1 MRHNNLGSYVTLR
14 FGLYDLAHF
23 AKDNL
28 SFLWN
33 VTEQLNATLFAIIYR
48 KQQNQLDPILNKYSG
63 TYCFRIANIDDTNL
77 LVQFFAEQPK
87 DTFEFFQPHGFDEKS
102 IRKVITNKS
111 FLTFIVSDADKI
123 VGYFFLR
130 CFVNGKGFRGKVV
143 DYRYRGKGIAKQM
156 GIVMTETA
164 KGLGIRVFGSISPKN
179 MASLASARASN
190 EVRIVRTLENGYY
203 YIEFTSKK

>member
-1 MRHNNLGSYVTLR
+1 MIYE
-14 FGLYDLAHF
+14 LAHVI
-23 AKDNL
+23 KDKV

-33 VTEQLNATLFAIIYR
+33 FIEWGNAVAFYLKYR
-48 KQQNQLDPILNKYSG
+48 KQLNQLDSILNKYSG

-130 CFVNGKGFRGKVV
+130 CFINGKGFRGKVV

-156 GIVMTETA
+156 GIVMTEIA
-164 KGLGIRVFGSISPKN
+164 KGLGIRMFGSISPKN
-179 MASLASARASN
+179 MASFESARASN